1 MGEGL
6 IILYDASVLANGF
19 ANIPLGGVYLAGRH
33 QLPGHLYHV
42 SDFDVE
48 SRFHRTC
55 NTPALVTPSLAL
67 SRVDFSDSGVS
78 FSCALEVKSLRLC
91 GAYQQVAFA

>member
-1 MGEGL
+1 M
-6 IILYDASVLANGF
+6 
-19 ANIPLGGVYLAGRH
+19 YLAGLH

-42 SDFDVE
+42 SINFGE
-48 SRFHRTC
+48 SGIQKTC
-55 NTPALVTPSLAL
+55 NIPTLVTPSLAL

-91 GAYQQVAFA
+91 NVYQRVAFA

>member
-1 MGEGL
+1 M
-6 IILYDASVLANGF
+6 
-19 ANIPLGGVYLAGRH
+19 PLGGAYLAGRQ

-48 SRFHRTC
+48 SRFRRTC
-55 NTPALVTPSLAL
+55 NTPVLVIPSLAL
-67 SRVDFSDSGVS
+67 STVDFSDSGVS

-91 GAYQQVAFA
+91 EVCQQVAFA